1 MELINGL
8 GEAVKKLDEIKF
20 SERTNNTKSKIIKM
34 MNIMSK
40 TVVSLQKLLMGIDD
54 ELGKVTSAVSKIKNL
69 FMKL

>member
-69 FMKL
+69 FLKL

>member
-40 TVVSLQKLLMGIDD
+40 TIVSLQKLLMGIDD

-69 FMKL
+69 FLKL